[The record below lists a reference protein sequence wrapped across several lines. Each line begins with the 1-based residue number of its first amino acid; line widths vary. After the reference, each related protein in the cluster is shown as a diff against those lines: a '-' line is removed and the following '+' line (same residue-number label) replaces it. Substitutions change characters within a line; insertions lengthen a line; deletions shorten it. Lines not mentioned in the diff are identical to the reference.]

1 MLRRRTRDTTA
12 SGNVLAN
19 DSDADAS
26 DVLAVSAVNGSAAN
40 VGSAVAGTYGTLTLN
55 ADGSWSYVPNA
66 AANALAV
73 GETGSD
79 SFTYTV
85 SDGHGGTAITTLSL
99 TVTGANDGPVAV
111 ADAATTGE
119 NTTASGNVLAN
130 DSDADASDVLTVSAV
145 NGSAANVG
153 SAVAGTYGT
162 LTLNADGSWSYVP
175 NAAANAL
182 AVGETGSDS
191 FTYTVSD
198 GHGGTAITTLSLTV
212 TGANDGPVAV
222 ADSSTTGED
231 TTASGNVLANDSD
244 PDASDVL
251 TVSAVDGLAANVGS
265 PVAGTYGT
273 LTLNADGSWTY
284 VPNIAANRLALGQ
297 TVSNTF
303 TYTIRDSAGATSTST
318 LTVNVSGNQRCA
330 DVAHADQHL
339 GHRKHAGRHRRRL
352 RDAGRQS
359 TSTTPSPI
367 RWWAPPDRSPSTRRA
382 A

>member
-1 MLRRRTRDTTA
+1 MLANDSDADASDVLTVSAVDGSAANVGSAVAGTYGTLTLNADGSWSYVPNAAANALAVGETGSDSFTYTVSDGHGGTATTTLSLTVTGANDGPVAVADAATTGENTTA

-26 DVLAVSAVNGSAAN
+26 DVLTVSAVDGSAANVGSAVAGTYGTLTLNADGSWSYVPNAAANALAVGETGSDSFTYTVSDGHGGTAITTLSLTVTGANDGPVAVADASTTGENTTASGNVLANDSDADASDVLTVSAVDGSAAN

-145 NGSAANVG
+145 DGRPPTSAA
-153 SAVAGTYGT
+153 
-162 LTLNADGSWSYVP
+162 
-175 NAAANAL
+175 
-182 AVGETGSDS
+182 
-191 FTYTVSD
+191 
-198 GHGGTAITTLSLTV
+198 
-212 TGANDGPVAV
+212 
-222 ADSSTTGED
+222 
-231 TTASGNVLANDSD
+231 
-244 PDASDVL
+244 
-251 TVSAVDGLAANVGS
+251 
-265 PVAGTYGT
+265 
-273 LTLNADGSWTY
+273 
-284 VPNIAANRLALGQ
+284 
-297 TVSNTF
+297 
-303 TYTIRDSAGATSTST
+303 
-318 LTVNVSGNQRCA
+318 
-330 DVAHADQHL
+330 
-339 GHRKHAGRHRRRL
+339 
-352 RDAGRQS
+352 
-359 TSTTPSPI
+359 PSPEPT
-367 RWWAPPDRSPSTRRA
+367 APSP
-382 A
+382 